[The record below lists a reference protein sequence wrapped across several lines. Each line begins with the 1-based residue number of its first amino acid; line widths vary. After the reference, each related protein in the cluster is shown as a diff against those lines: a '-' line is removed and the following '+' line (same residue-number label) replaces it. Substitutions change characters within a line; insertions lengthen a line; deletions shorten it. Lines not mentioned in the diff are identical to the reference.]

1 MQIQQSYVPQRN
13 SSYLIYLHELIT
25 KISEFLITKEL
36 SYLVVVT
43 GGAELGVGIGNPKS
57 SRSWSEIS
65 RTGSSHS
72 DKLEK
77 FSALKNWLEL
87 NKSWSLRRVLFKAK
101 EGLLLVVEWRRASGK
116 VSIIFFK
123 SSWLWAGQLR
133 QECEQCS
140 RFLFSY
146 PFSSIGVT

>member
-1 MQIQQSYVPQRN
+1 MYIKGVCLPLWNGFFILSPSDMWRWVSSGNTNKGGNSTRLYPLALRGLFDHRRICKRKTKTISKSCKSNRLQSYVPREIPT
-13 SSYLIYLHELIT
+13 LKYLHELIT

-77 FSALKNWLEL
+77 FSALKN
-87 NKSWSLRRVLFKAK
+87 
-101 EGLLLVVEWRRASGK
+101 
-116 VSIIFFK
+116 
-123 SSWLWAGQLR
+123 
-133 QECEQCS
+133 
-140 RFLFSY
+140 
-146 PFSSIGVT
+146 